1 MNLSDIAA
9 EWREAKNAE
18 QAATERRRAL
28 EDKMLSLIG
37 LPETFEGTQQAE
49 APGYKIKMVARMNR
63 TIDGDKLQEIAAEN
77 GLTEHLSALF
87 RWKPAIDARA
97 WKAADETITRPLL
110 GAITTKPGR
119 PSFSIEA
126 IEGETP

>member
-1 MNLSDIAA
+1 MNLADIAA
-9 EWREAKNAE
+9 DWREAKAQE
-18 QAATERRRAL
+18 QASTEWRRKL
-28 EDKMLSLIG
+28 EDQMLSLIG
-37 LPETFEGTQQAE
+37 LPEAFEGTETAE
-49 APGYKIKMVARMNR
+49 APGYSIKLIGRMNR

-119 PSFSIEA
+119 PSFSIEPT
-126 IEGETP
+126 EGVEA